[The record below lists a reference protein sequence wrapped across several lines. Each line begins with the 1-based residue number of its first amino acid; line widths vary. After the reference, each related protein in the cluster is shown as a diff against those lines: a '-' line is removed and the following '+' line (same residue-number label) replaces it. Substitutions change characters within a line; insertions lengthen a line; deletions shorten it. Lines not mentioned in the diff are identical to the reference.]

1 MVDFLRD
8 FIKVLRASDVRIST
22 SETIDAMNVASAVGL
37 EDKMLLKESLSQ
49 CLAKSLREK
58 EIFEEC
64 YENFF
69 KESYMNLSNLEE
81 NNDDKIGEI
90 NTDISFESGQNL
102 LPKED
107 EDLETMYNNSD
118 RTALMS
124 SMALAAREVGLS
136 QIRLFTQTGMFTR
149 KIFEFMGLEKLNNDI
164 FQASREGN
172 LKRENDLKE
181 LRERIRLEIRDYVE
195 QQVKLRTSQSGRQL
209 REEAL
214 SQVRLSQVDRSDLAI
229 MTNIIRKMAK
239 RLVSLHS
246 RRKKKANRGQLDIRS
261 TLRVN
266 QEYDGLL
273 FETVWK
279 KKKVDRPKVITLC
292 DVSGSVANVA
302 RFFLMFLY
310 SLTEVLPHIRTFAFS
325 NKAGEVTDLFETKDI
340 ENASAETLLLYGGGS
355 TDYGQA
361 LIDLEGFIETDIDKK
376 TTLIILGDARSNF
389 GDPRTDILKSFQEK
403 SKRVIFLNPEP
414 AGLWGTGDSEMK
426 RFLPYCGKA
435 KYCSSLKDLERVVD
449 DLLRMAF

>member
-22 SETIDAMNVASAVGL
+22 SETIDAMNVASVVGL
-37 EDKMLLKESLSQ
+37 EDKILLKESLSQ
-49 CLAKSLREK
+49 SLAKSLREK

-69 KESYMNLSNLEE
+69 KESYMNFSSP
-81 NNDDKIGEI
+81 DDKKDDNFNDANKDIDSELDQDIFPGE
-90 NTDISFESGQNL
+90 
-102 LPKED
+102 
-107 EDLETMYNNSD
+107 EDLESMYNESD

-124 SMALAAREVGLS
+124 SMALASREVGLS

-172 LKRENDLKE
+172 LERENDLKE

-229 MTNIIRKMAK
+229 MINIVRKMAK

-246 RRKKKANRGQLDIRS
+246 RRKKKANRGQLDVRS
-261 TLRVN
+261 TLRAN
-266 QEYDGLL
+266 QGYDGLL

-279 KKKVDRPKVITLC
+279 KTKVNRPKVITLC

-310 SLTEVLPHIRTFAFS
+310 SLSEVLPHIRTFAFS

-340 ENASAETLLLYGGGS
+340 EEASAETLLLYGGGS

-389 GDPRTDILKSFQEK
+389 GDPRTDILKSLQEK

-414 AGLWGTGDSEMK
+414 KGLWGTGDSEMK

-435 KYCSSLKDLERVVD
+435 RYCSSLKDLERVVD